1 MYLNITVR
9 IPKEQNGISKK
20 RIKGTTYIYYEHG
33 RKYYS
38 DKHYTVPQCTSIGKV
53 CEDDPDMM
61 VPNGNFLKFFPDAEL
76 TEELPVSSRSG
87 CIKIGAW
94 LVIGKVI
101 RHYRLDERIGDI
113 IGKDAGL
120 FLDLASYAIIT
131 ENNAAQHY
139 PDYAFNHPL
148 FTSGMHIYSDSK
160 L

>member
-1 MYLNITVR
+1 ML
-9 IPKEQNGISKK
+9 
-20 RIKGTTYIYYEHG
+20 
-33 RKYYS
+33 
-38 DKHYTVPQCTSIGKV
+38 
-53 CEDDPDMM
+53 

-139 PDYAFNHPL
+139 PDYL
-148 FTSGMHIYSDSK
+148 FFTEETSIYTPAR
-160 L
+160 LLLQRRRLTCWC